1 MRKSDADLLCRCFP
15 GLPNWGRGLES
26 AFCQLCL
33 LSPGDVQ
40 EDLIPDLWVACWLDP
55 LFYVGKCQMVQ
66 WSKVKLQALLRDS
79 LSSYQVDGSRG
90 HEL

>member
-1 MRKSDADLLCRCFP
+1 MLCYCFP

-26 AFCQLCL
+26 AFRHLCL

-40 EDLIPDLWVACWLDP
+40 EDIIPDLWVACCLDL

-66 WSKVKLQALLRDS
+66 WSNVKLQALFKDS
-79 LSSYQVDGSRG
+79 LSSYQVDHLATNYETGEES
-90 HEL
+90 